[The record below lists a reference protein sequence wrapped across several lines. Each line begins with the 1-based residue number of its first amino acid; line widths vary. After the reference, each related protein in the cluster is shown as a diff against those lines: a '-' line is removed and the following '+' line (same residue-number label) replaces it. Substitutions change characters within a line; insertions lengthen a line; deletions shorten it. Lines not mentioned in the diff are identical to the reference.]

1 MTTAA
6 ATTIIVTRT
15 SNKQT
20 QKLNAIYFYWTLVS
34 QLVRSQ
40 ESPNWYQQQSISI
53 FPLSLSL
60 RLFDHH
66 KRSASAHSN
75 AIPTRIR
82 SLKTTYCTTVHAVY
96 NSSLVL
102 CSSIRAPP
110 HTNTNTNIATH
121 THTHINTNTNK
132 ISLSLAQLGSLF
144 LLLLF
149 FVFYC
154 SCSWSGAHKLN
165 FVVFVVFIYIHTY
178 THTHILNY
186 VMCLHVRV
194 WMCVCR
200 CLCAFK

>member
-60 RLFDHH
+60 RIFDHH

-121 THTHINTNTNK
+121 TYTHKYKHKQNF
-132 ISLSLAQLGSLF
+132 SLSRSVGFTVS
-144 LLLLF
+144 
-149 FVFYC
+149 VV
-154 SCSWSGAHKLN
+154 
-165 FVVFVVFIYIHTY
+165 VVF
-178 THTHILNY
+178 
-186 VMCLHVRV
+186 
-194 WMCVCR
+194 CV
-200 CLCAFK
+200 LL